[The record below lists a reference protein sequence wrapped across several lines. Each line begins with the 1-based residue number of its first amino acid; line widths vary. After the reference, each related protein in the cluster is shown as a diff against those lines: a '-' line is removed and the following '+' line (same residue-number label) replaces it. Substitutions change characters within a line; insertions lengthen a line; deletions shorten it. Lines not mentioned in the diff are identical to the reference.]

1 MNIGILKGMNND
13 ENLVHLSVML
23 LDFIKSQT
31 LAHELFTD
39 LSFFKTYK
47 QTKKTTLELEGSL
60 NTELYHYIKK
70 ISNICNN
77 ITKSM

>member
-47 QTKKTTLELEGSL
+47 QTKKNHLEIRGVP
-60 NTELYHYIKK
+60 
-70 ISNICNN
+70 
-77 ITKSM
+77 